1 MFRIIYVGLAES
13 CDMSWDDL
21 DSPMVPICQNKFQ
34 GSFQFVLIAELSL
47 QLFSPN
53 QPSIKTLILSLLFP
67 GARGNETIT
76 ICSWKVIKCR
86 ALASYFLRIHIYV

>member
-1 MFRIIYVGLAES
+1 MLSLAVGMFRIIYVGLAES

-53 QPSIKTLILSLLFP
+53 HPSIKSLS
-67 GARGNETIT
+67 
-76 ICSWKVIKCR
+76 
-86 ALASYFLRIHIYV
+86 RIF

>member
-1 MFRIIYVGLAES
+1 MLSLAVGMFRIIYVGLAES

-47 QLFSPN
+47 QLFSPS
-53 QPSIKTLILSLLFP
+53 QSWQDILSLSSQ
-67 GARGNETIT
+67 GNETIT
-76 ICSWKVIKCR
+76 ICSLSAIKQDEV
-86 ALASYFLRIHIYV
+86 F